1 LNAKLAYTLR
11 QVTYKYLEPV
21 KQSYCSR
28 SVDYGKQYDQPR
40 ICDNVQSGA
49 KSDLIKYLW
58 GALCWLVSAISPL
71 PLI

>member
-1 LNAKLAYTLR
+1 MR

-49 KSDLIKYLW
+49 KSDLIKYLK
-58 GALCWLVSAISPL
+58 GCESL
-71 PLI
+71 